1 MTNDASFARRI
12 YSDDLT
18 FFRTHKTRRLRIRP
32 YVRGEFGFD
41 AAATLF
47 GQDPMGRTREVD
59 TVIVRPLGGDLKR
72 MVFPLNGLRIH
83 DSDEAIGAFLI
94 GYGVDP
100 STLDDRKGTP

>member
-32 YVRGEFGFD
+32 MCGGEFGFD

-47 GQDPMGRTREVD
+47 GQDPMGRTRKSV
-59 TVIVRPLGGDLKR
+59 
-72 MVFPLNGLRIH
+72 
-83 DSDEAIGAFLI
+83 
-94 GYGVDP
+94 P
-100 STLDDRKGTP
+100 SSFAHSVAT